1 VKSSALPTSRENNE
15 AMAMRAYRLGARYAT
30 VAGSKPPKTKA
41 TSVAH
46 SDKKSASKGV
56 TKIDETNRPVG
67 GLFSELL
74 TENQNHK
81 VARALG
87 FKRISGQAPTE
98 LEPLMKAPQLRLHT
112 SLFYLYLRAQPTEQH
127 KSYSVVAAYEAYA
140 RVVAD
145 IDVDGH
151 ILNAQGGVIGV
162 GGADRDHPA
171 MPKLSLDRAWPFA
184 NLLLVTNNK
193 LTTWEHCGSCKTPML
208 LTNAERPFSVRCALC
223 KDRLNAGR
231 PQTRRAA

>member
-1 VKSSALPTSRENNE
+1 
-15 AMAMRAYRLGARYAT
+15 MAMRAYRLGARYAT

-41 TSVAH
+41 TTEAH
-46 SDKKSASKGV
+46 SDKKSAIQAVK
-56 TKIDETNRPVG
+56 KIDEKIRSVG

-87 FKRISGQAPTE
+87 FKRVSGQAPTD
-98 LEPLMKAPQLRLHT
+98 LNPLMTAPQLRLHT
-112 SLFYLYLRAQPTEQH
+112 SLFHLYLQAQPPEQH

-171 MPKLSLDRAWPFA
+171 MPKLSLDRAWPFS
-184 NLLLVTNNK
+184 NQLLETSNK
-193 LTTWEHCGSCKTPML
+193 LTHWAYCGSCKTPML

-231 PQTRRAA
+231 PPTRRAA